1 MSVCVC
7 ERERG
12 RECVSVVVSVFGV
25 CVFGVCVSVRMC
37 VCVCVCA
44 CALHPSKQCAT
55 VSAHFFPMST
65 QPQMCPLASL

>member
-25 CVFGVCVSVRMC
+25 CVFGVCVC
-37 VCVCVCA
+37 
-44 CALHPSKQCAT
+44 L
-55 VSAHFFPMST
+55 
-65 QPQMCPLASL
+65 